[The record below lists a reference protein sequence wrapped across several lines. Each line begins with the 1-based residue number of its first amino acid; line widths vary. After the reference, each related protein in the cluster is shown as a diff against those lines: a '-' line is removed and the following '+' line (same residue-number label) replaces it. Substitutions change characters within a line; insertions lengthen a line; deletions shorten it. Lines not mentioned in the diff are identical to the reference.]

1 MIDLHSHVLPGL
13 DDGCRTLAEA
23 VQFVRAAAAEGIT
36 TLACTPHVTEENCPF
51 PEVLT
56 RTKEQLQVACQ
67 AAKLPDVEL
76 LQGAEM
82 MIDPTLADFLTRRL
96 DLTYGGKGRYCLVE
110 LPLVDYPLYVER
122 ALFDLLVAG
131 FQPILAHPE
140 RNARLQKERHLL
152 ESIVNQGVLV
162 QINAGSVLGH
172 YGSLVR
178 QTALYFLQS
187 GCVQAIASGCAHA
200 IASDGHNLQNRPPGL
215 KQAMDKIGWKKPTPG
230 IPDSFP

>member
-23 VQFVRAAAAEGIT
+23 VQFVRAAAGEGIT

-51 PEVLT
+51 PEILT
-56 RTKEQLQVACQ
+56 KAREQLLAACQ
-67 AAKLPDVEL
+67 EAKLPYVEL
-76 LQGAEM
+76 LQGAEV
-82 MIDPTLADFLTRRL
+82 MIDPTLADFLTRRR

-122 ALFDLLVAG
+122 TLFELLVAG
-131 FQPILAHPE
+131 LQPILAHPE

-152 ESIVNQGVLV
+152 ENIVNQGVLV

-172 YGSLVR
+172 YGNLVR
-178 QTALYFLQS
+178 QTVLYFLEN
-187 GCVQAIASGCAHA
+187 GCVHA

-230 IPDSFP
+230 IPDDFP